1 MTITTAGKTHK
12 VEPRRL
18 LTGLVLGALL
28 LLSCGSLAADQQP
41 KDAIHPP
48 KVIFFDVIETLL
60 DLQAISASAGKAL
73 DGRTDLVPLWF
84 ATMLQYSM
92 VDTLTGNYSEFAD
105 IGAAALQMVAAEN
118 KLPLTQDEARAAI
131 RGPIRTLPPH
141 QDVEPGLKKLKEM
154 GFVLVTLT
162 NSSEAGVSEQM
173 RHAGLEKYFDR
184 YLSIGEIK
192 KYKPDLEVYKW
203 AMAEMGVAPENAMLF
218 AAHHWDLMGGAAA
231 GMQTVFVTRP
241 GRVLYPLGTKPD
253 VTVSGVEELAEKLA
267 ATKD

>member
-1 MTITTAGKTHK
+1 MTDRASSGIKMGGRSKALAVLAAG
-12 VEPRRL
+12 VML
-18 LTGLVLGALL
+18 LWA
-28 LLSCGSLAADQQP
+28 SSSLAEDKVSVGELQR
-41 KDAIHPP
+41 P

-60 DLQAISASAGKAL
+60 DLQAISTSAGKAL

-141 QDVEPGLKKLKEM
+141 QDVQPGLKKLKEM
-154 GFVLVTLT
+154 GFTLVTLT

-173 RHAGLEKYFDR
+173 RHAGLEKYFDH

-192 KYKPDLEVYKW
+192 KYKPDLEVYRW
-203 AMAEMGVAPENAMLF
+203 AMAEMGVAPEDAMLF